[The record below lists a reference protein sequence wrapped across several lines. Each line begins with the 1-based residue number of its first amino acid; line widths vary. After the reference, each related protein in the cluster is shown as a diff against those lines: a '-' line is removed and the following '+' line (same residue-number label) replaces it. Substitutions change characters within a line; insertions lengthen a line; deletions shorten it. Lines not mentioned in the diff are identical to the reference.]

1 VAVTAAERHSA
12 GPRESPV
19 GWRRVGSVLIGLAK
33 SPEVGRLMG
42 GVEADF
48 GKRSDQR
55 NPRVRLDEL
64 QRVGTR
70 SALRARG
77 PTVGEAL
84 PHDRARPSIAVI
96 LRHSASL
103 AGWIGG
109 RRSSR
114 GPYAAIM
121 FRSVGNRESKW
132 TGFRKRQAVGKRNRA
147 RRQSF
152 PFSVKALQVSPREF
166 AVSPIVGAV

>member
-1 VAVTAAERHSA
+1 
-12 GPRESPV
+12 
-19 GWRRVGSVLIGLAK
+19 
-33 SPEVGRLMG
+33 MG

-77 PTVGEAL
+77 ATVGEAL

-121 FRSVGNRESKW
+121 FRSVGNR
-132 TGFRKRQAVGKRNRA
+132 RQAVGKRNRA